1 MQKMIVLI
9 ENIPTTIKIHY
20 VNNKKNLITDSN
32 ATTISPAGIRSTPK

>member
-9 ENIPTTIKIHY
+9 ENIPTIKIHY
-20 VNNKKNLITDSN
+20 VNNKKNLTTDSN

>member
-9 ENIPTTIKIHY
+9 ENISIKIHY